1 MVRNKSACVVLLFS
15 LFLSFGLLCSAKD
28 FPGRRGDDDPS
39 KRYEDCR
46 RRCEWDTRGQKEQQQ
61 CEESCKSQYG
71 EKGQQQRHRPEDPQ
85 RRYEECQQECRQQ
98 EERQQPQC
106 QQRCLKRFEQEQQQS
121 QRQFQECQQHCHQ
134 QEQRPEKEATISFQS
149 RFREEHGNFRVLQ
162 RFASRHPILRGINE
176 FRLSILEANPNTF
189 VLPHHCDAEKIYL
202 VTNGR
207 GTLTFLTHEN
217 KESYNIVPGLVVN
230 VPAGSTVYL
239 VNQDNKEKLII
250 AVLHRPVNNPG
261 QFEEFF
267 PAGSQRPQSYL
278 RAFSRE
284 ILEPAFNGSIFVPH
298 YNSKAT
304 FVILV
309 NEGNGYAEM
318 ERRSGQY
325 RKIRS
330 QLSRGDIFVVPANF
344 PVTFVASQNQNLR
357 MTGFGLYNQN
367 INPDHNQRIFVA
379 GKINHVR
386 QWDSQAKELAFG
398 VSSSLSLSRMELMK
412 SFLHEDI
419 RRMLIPT
426 LKLYRGKVSQRNKF
440 QATYA
445 NLLTVA
451 WSGYRSSYFPG
462 RRSEDD
468 PQQRYEDCR
477 KRCQLET
484 RGQTE
489 QDKCEDRCETQLKEE
504 QQRDGEDP
512 QRRYQDCRQHCQQEE
527 RRLRPHC
534 EQSCREQYE
543 KQQQQQPDKRF
554 KECQQRCQWQEQG
567 PERKQQC
574 VKECREQSF
583 QERFREEHG
592 NFRVLQRF
600 AAKHHLLRGIN
611 EFRIAILE
619 ANPNTFVLPHH
630 CDAEK
635 IYVVTNGRGT
645 ITFVTHENKESYNV
659 VPGVVVR
666 IPAGSTVYLAN
677 QDNREKLTIAV
688 LHRPVNNPGQFQKFF
703 PAGQENPQSY
713 LRIFSRE
720 ILEAVFNTRS
730 EQLDELFGGRQSHR
744 RQQGQGMFRKASQEQ
759 IRALSQGA
767 TSPRGKGS
775 EGYAFNLLSQ
785 TPRYSNQNGRFYEA
799 CPRNFQQQLREVDSS
814 VVAFE
819 INKGSIF
826 VPHYNSKAT
835 FVVLV
840 TEGNGHVEMRVR
852 AQLSTGDLFVVPA
865 GHPVTFVASQNEDLG
880 LLGFGLY
887 NGQDNKR
894 IFVAGKTN
902 NVRQWDRQAKE
913 LAFGV
918 ESRLVDEVFNNNPQ
932 ESYFV
937 SGQSRRGFDE
947 RRGSNNPLSP
957 FLDFARLF

>member
-1 MVRNKSACVVLLFS
+1 MVIMVRNKSVFVVLLFS

-28 FPGRRGDDDPS
+28 FPGRR
-39 KRYEDCR
+39 
-46 RRCEWDTRGQKEQQQ
+46 
-61 CEESCKSQYG
+61 
-71 EKGQQQRHRPEDPQ
+71 
-85 RRYEECQQECRQQ
+85 
-98 EERQQPQC
+98 
-106 QQRCLKRFEQEQQQS
+106 
-121 QRQFQECQQHCHQ
+121 
-134 QEQRPEKEATISFQS
+134 
-149 RFREEHGNFRVLQ
+149 
-162 RFASRHPILRGINE
+162 
-176 FRLSILEANPNTF
+176 
-189 VLPHHCDAEKIYL
+189 
-202 VTNGR
+202 
-207 GTLTFLTHEN
+207 
-217 KESYNIVPGLVVN
+217 
-230 VPAGSTVYL
+230 
-239 VNQDNKEKLII
+239 
-250 AVLHRPVNNPG
+250 
-261 QFEEFF
+261 
-267 PAGSQRPQSYL
+267 
-278 RAFSRE
+278 
-284 ILEPAFNGSIFVPH
+284 
-298 YNSKAT
+298 
-304 FVILV
+304 
-309 NEGNGYAEM
+309 
-318 ERRSGQY
+318 
-325 RKIRS
+325 
-330 QLSRGDIFVVPANF
+330 
-344 PVTFVASQNQNLR
+344 
-357 MTGFGLYNQN
+357 
-367 INPDHNQRIFVA
+367 
-379 GKINHVR
+379 
-386 QWDSQAKELAFG
+386 
-398 VSSSLSLSRMELMK
+398 
-412 SFLHEDI
+412 
-419 RRMLIPT
+419 
-426 LKLYRGKVSQRNKF
+426 
-440 QATYA
+440 
-445 NLLTVA
+445 
-451 WSGYRSSYFPG
+451 
-462 RRSEDD
+462 SEDD
-468 PQQRYEDCR
+468 PRQRYEDCQR
-477 KRCQLET
+477 RCQSET

-489 QDKCEDRCETQLKEE
+489 QDKCEDRCERQFKEE
-504 QQRDGEDP
+504 QQRDGDDP

-527 RRLRPHC
+527 RRLRPQC
-534 EQSCREQYE
+534 EQSCQEQYE
-543 KQQQQQPDKRF
+543 RQQQQQPDKRF
-554 KECQQRCQWQEQG
+554 KECQHRCQRQEQG

-574 VKECREQSF
+574 VKECREQYQEDPGKGERENKWREEEEEESDEGEQQQRNNPYYFHRRSF

-600 AAKHHLLRGIN
+600 ADKHHLLRGIN

-659 VPGVVVR
+659 APGVVVR

-759 IRALSQGA
+759 IRALSQEA

-799 CPRNFQQQLREVDSS
+799 CPRNFQQQLQEVDSS

-840 TEGNGHVEMRVR
+840 TDGNGHVEMVCPHLSRQSSHWSSREEEEQEEQEEQEDERRSGQYKRVR
-852 AQLSTGDLFVVPA
+852 AQLSTGDIFVVPA
-865 GHPVTFVASQNEDLG
+865 GHPVTFVASQNKNLG

-947 RRGSNNPLSP
+947 RRGSNNPLSS

>member
-1 MVRNKSACVVLLFS
+1 MVRNK
-15 LFLSFGLLCSAKD
+15 
-28 FPGRRGDDDPS
+28 
-39 KRYEDCR
+39 
-46 RRCEWDTRGQKEQQQ
+46 
-61 CEESCKSQYG
+61 
-71 EKGQQQRHRPEDPQ
+71 
-85 RRYEECQQECRQQ
+85 
-98 EERQQPQC
+98 
-106 QQRCLKRFEQEQQQS
+106 
-121 QRQFQECQQHCHQ
+121 
-134 QEQRPEKEATISFQS
+134 
-149 RFREEHGNFRVLQ
+149 
-162 RFASRHPILRGINE
+162 
-176 FRLSILEANPNTF
+176 
-189 VLPHHCDAEKIYL
+189 
-202 VTNGR
+202 
-207 GTLTFLTHEN
+207 
-217 KESYNIVPGLVVN
+217 
-230 VPAGSTVYL
+230 
-239 VNQDNKEKLII
+239 
-250 AVLHRPVNNPG
+250 
-261 QFEEFF
+261 
-267 PAGSQRPQSYL
+267 
-278 RAFSRE
+278 
-284 ILEPAFNGSIFVPH
+284 
-298 YNSKAT
+298 
-304 FVILV
+304 
-309 NEGNGYAEM
+309 
-318 ERRSGQY
+318 
-325 RKIRS
+325 
-330 QLSRGDIFVVPANF
+330 
-344 PVTFVASQNQNLR
+344 
-357 MTGFGLYNQN
+357 
-367 INPDHNQRIFVA
+367 
-379 GKINHVR
+379 
-386 QWDSQAKELAFG
+386 
-398 VSSSLSLSRMELMK
+398 
-412 SFLHEDI
+412 
-419 RRMLIPT
+419 
-426 LKLYRGKVSQRNKF
+426 
-440 QATYA
+440 
-445 NLLTVA
+445 
-451 WSGYRSSYFPG
+451 
-462 RRSEDD
+462 RSEDD
-468 PQQRYEDCR
+468 PQQRYEDCQR
-477 KRCQLET
+477 RCQSET

-489 QDKCEDRCETQLKEE
+489 QDKCEDRCERQFKEE
-504 QQRDGEDP
+504 QQRDGDDP

-527 RRLRPHC
+527 RRLRPQC
-534 EQSCREQYE
+534 EQSCQEQYE
-543 KQQQQQPDKRF
+543 RQQQQQPDKRF
-554 KECQQRCQWQEQG
+554 KECQHRCQRQEQG

-659 VPGVVVR
+659 APGVVVR

-703 PAGQENPQSY
+703 PSGQENPQSY

-759 IRALSQGA
+759 IRALSQEA

-799 CPRNFQQQLREVDSS
+799 CPRNFQQQLQEVDSS

-840 TEGNGHVEMRVR
+840 TDGNGHVEMRVR
-852 AQLSTGDLFVVPA
+852 AQLSTGDIFVVPA
-865 GHPVTFVASQNEDLG
+865 GHPVTFVASQNKNLG

>member
-1 MVRNKSACVVLLFS
+1 MVRNKSVFVVLLFS

-28 FPGRRGDDDPS
+28 
-39 KRYEDCR
+39 
-46 RRCEWDTRGQKEQQQ
+46 
-61 CEESCKSQYG
+61 
-71 EKGQQQRHRPEDPQ
+71 
-85 RRYEECQQECRQQ
+85 
-98 EERQQPQC
+98 
-106 QQRCLKRFEQEQQQS
+106 
-121 QRQFQECQQHCHQ
+121 
-134 QEQRPEKEATISFQS
+134 
-149 RFREEHGNFRVLQ
+149 
-162 RFASRHPILRGINE
+162 
-176 FRLSILEANPNTF
+176 
-189 VLPHHCDAEKIYL
+189 
-202 VTNGR
+202 
-207 GTLTFLTHEN
+207 
-217 KESYNIVPGLVVN
+217 
-230 VPAGSTVYL
+230 
-239 VNQDNKEKLII
+239 
-250 AVLHRPVNNPG
+250 
-261 QFEEFF
+261 
-267 PAGSQRPQSYL
+267 
-278 RAFSRE
+278 
-284 ILEPAFNGSIFVPH
+284 
-298 YNSKAT
+298 
-304 FVILV
+304 
-309 NEGNGYAEM
+309 
-318 ERRSGQY
+318 
-325 RKIRS
+325 
-330 QLSRGDIFVVPANF
+330 
-344 PVTFVASQNQNLR
+344 
-357 MTGFGLYNQN
+357 
-367 INPDHNQRIFVA
+367 
-379 GKINHVR
+379 
-386 QWDSQAKELAFG
+386 
-398 VSSSLSLSRMELMK
+398 
-412 SFLHEDI
+412 
-419 RRMLIPT
+419 
-426 LKLYRGKVSQRNKF
+426 
-440 QATYA
+440 
-445 NLLTVA
+445 
-451 WSGYRSSYFPG
+451 FPG

-489 QDKCEDRCETQLKEE
+489 QDKCEDRSETQLKEE

-543 KQQQQQPDKRF
+543 KQQQQQPDKQF
-554 KECQQRCQWQEQG
+554 KECQQRCQWQEQR

-574 VKECREQSF
+574 VKECREQYQEDPWKGERENKWREEEEEESDEGEQQQRNNPYYFHRRSF

-600 AAKHHLLRGIN
+600 ADKHHLLRGIN

-645 ITFVTHENKESYNV
+645 VTFVTHENKESYNV

-730 EQLDELFGGRQSHR
+730 EQLDELPGGRQSHR

-840 TEGNGHVEMRVR
+840 TEGNGHVEMVCPHLSRQSSDWSSREEEEQEEQEVERRSGQYKRVR
-852 AQLSTGDLFVVPA
+852 AQLSTGNLFVVPA

-937 SGQSRRGFDE
+937 SGRDRRGFDE